1 MTQEPDANPW
11 HNHRTFRPKIMAIL
25 KENNLVT
32 FEQRQD
38 VGTEGEKIFC
48 DYLRK
53 QGLDPI
59 TIDQPFKP
67 FDVFESISGTTY
79 KVESCFEAW
88 KDDTI
93 FIELR
98 RSLNGSWHDIGLLN
112 TRADAWA
119 FVTHKDILV
128 IATEDLKNIIVRE
141 NCFRVQTTEKTS
153 QPPTITAKVDFKEI
167 IKYGQKWER

>member
-1 MTQEPDANPW
+1 MKQEPDANPW

-98 RSLNGSWHDIGLLN
+98 MGICYAQRHFSHSNRRFKKYN
-112 TRADAWA
+112 CTRKLFSCANYREDKSTADNNS
-119 FVTHKDILV
+119 K
-128 IATEDLKNIIVRE
+128 
-141 NCFRVQTTEKTS
+141 S
-153 QPPTITAKVDFKEI
+153 
-167 IKYGQKWER
+167 